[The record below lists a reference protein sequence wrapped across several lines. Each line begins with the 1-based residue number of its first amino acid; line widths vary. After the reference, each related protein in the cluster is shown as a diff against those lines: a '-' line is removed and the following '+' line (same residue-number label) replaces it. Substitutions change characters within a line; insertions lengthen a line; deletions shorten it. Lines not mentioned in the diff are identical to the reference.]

1 MNCYL
6 IKKQIIL
13 EIKWHTENEEEKKQ
27 KLKRDV

>member
-13 EIKWHTENEEEKKQ
+13 EIKLHTENEEEKKQ